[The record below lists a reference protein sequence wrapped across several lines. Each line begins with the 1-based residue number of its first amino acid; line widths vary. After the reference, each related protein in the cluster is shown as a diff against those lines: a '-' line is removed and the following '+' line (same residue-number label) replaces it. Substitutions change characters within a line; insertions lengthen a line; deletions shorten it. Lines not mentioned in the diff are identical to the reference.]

1 MGFKNLD
8 LYCVAPIVVGDEA
21 IASYDFWA
29 VGLNCCS
36 GVPKEHR
43 CSCIIRDL
51 IYDCADLFAPCLEK
65 GKLALDSI
73 WSAIRN
79 KLDSLI
85 LFKL

>member
-36 GVPKEHR
+36 GVPIEHR

-51 IYDCADLFAPCLEK
+51 IYDCADLLHRVWKK
-65 GKLALDSI
+65 GSWL
-73 WSAIRN
+73 
-79 KLDSLI
+79 LI
-85 LFKL
+85 QFKVLYGTN